1 MLNGLTEWYLG
12 LDGSGQ
18 IIWALAIVSTGIFL
32 LQIILSLLG
41 LDSDLDPELNLEGSG
56 DFALFSFRAIIS
68 FLVFF
73 SWTTGLLLEKS
84 WKLSHA
90 LGVGIILGILAMTIV
105 AYLLFK
111 IVKMEE
117 SGSINLES
125 LVGAEGEVYIP
136 IPAGGVATG
145 RVTIL
150 LDDKNIE
157 LDAVSQDQILTGRKV
172 TIDKILKNNILKV
185 KPK

>member
-1 MLNGLTEWYLG
+1 MLNGLTEWYLS

-41 LDSDLDPELNLEGSG
+41 LDSDLDPEINIEGSG

-84 WKLSHA
+84 WKFSHA
-90 LGVGIILGILAMTIV
+90 ITIGFIVGLLAMSLV
-105 AYLLFK
+105 AYLLYK

-117 SGSINLES
+117 SGNISIDS
-125 LVGAEGEVYIP
+125 LVGSEGEVYIP

-157 LDAVSQDQILTGRKV
+157 LDAVSADQILTGRKV
-172 TIDKILKNNILKV
+172 IVEKILKNNILKV